1 LPISRRK
8 KPQGAGGKS
17 RFPQRKLERRLFS
30 KKNHTINRE
39 IATNDT
45 KKIGSCVVSPKNL
58 LGNFKLFLKILFH
71 VGTVKITEILNLKTF
86 FELF

>member
-1 LPISRRK
+1 MYEEQRRVCRFHAERCLK
-8 KPQGAGGKS
+8 ARAENRVFRSGNLKGG
-17 RFPQRKLERRLFS
+17 FS
-30 KKNHTINRE
+30 LKKNHTINRE

-71 VGTVKITEILNLKTF
+71 V
-86 FELF
+86 